1 MIVRPPRPTLQGM
14 CNQPMK
20 AMRTFA
26 RLRTTL
32 ACALLL
38 SATLH
43 AGAAGAPASGISLL
57 HAGAAGYPID
67 DTTYSGGSYLAVT
80 CDKGA
85 CTLVP
90 TQVTIA
96 NRDVQ
101 TQEGTE
107 SLPVM
112 RADLKAHALFLVRGV
127 PGLAAGPVK
136 TWYVNERFLAS
147 DDPASMA
154 PARRR
159 LDRAVSVDGENVR
172 FDGHWLQ
179 GQDPSCSGPG
189 CGTRQL
195 AWKVRLGETERTL
208 AALWPD
214 GIVGEDGMLGVDD
227 VLIWV
232 GDLDGDGKPDFV
244 IRPQARPD
252 YLELTLFLSTR
263 LEVGKPWHPAARF
276 YYWDPRNAGC

>member
-1 MIVRPPRPTLQGM
+1 MS
-14 CNQPMK
+14 NQPNN

-26 RLRTTL
+26 RLRTAL
-32 ACALLL
+32 ASALLL
-38 SATLH
+38 SASLH
-43 AGAAGAPASGISLL
+43 AGAAGAPANGIWLL
-57 HAGAAGYPID
+57 HTSSAGYAID
-67 DTTYSGGSYLAVT
+67 DTSYPAGGYLAVT

-90 TQVTIA
+90 TQVTFA
-96 NRDVQ
+96 NRDVR
-101 TQEGTE
+101 THDGTE

-112 RADLKAHALFLVRGV
+112 HADLKTHAVFLVQGV

-136 TWYVNERFLAS
+136 TWYVNERFLAA

-154 PARRR
+154 PARRK
-159 LDRAVSVDGENVR
+159 LDRALSIDGESLTV
-172 FDGHWLQ
+172 DGHWLQ
-179 GQDPSCSGPG
+179 GQDPSCTGPG

-195 AWKVRLGETERTL
+195 AWKVRFGETERTL

-214 GIVGEDGMLGVDD
+214 GMVGEDGMLGVDD

-244 IRPQARPD
+244 IRPQTRPD
-252 YLELTLFLSTR
+252 YLELSLFLSTR
-263 LEVGKPWHPAARF
+263 LQVGKPWRAAAQF
-276 YYWDPRNAGC
+276 HYWDPRNAWF